1 MGPQRLARGQLAPDH
16 VAGELDPGPSGAADP
31 AWWTQT
37 IAFTAA
43 AGHVRGE

>member
-1 MGPQRLARGQLAPDH
+1 
-16 VAGELDPGPSGAADP
+16 VAEPAEVRAFREGWLDWSREQGIDYFCADP

-43 AGHVRGE
+43 AGRVA